1 MKERAIGIFNG
12 GYSPVIT
19 KTTAAGAS
27 QRLATNPTY
36 RRIIEANQLCDRVAI
51 LDNHRYCCNSVL
63 NVKHILLYMKVM
75 RKSSCFD
82 RWMDASW
89 CSLRSSK
96 NSGNTPV
103 L

>member
-36 RRIIEANQLCDRVAI
+36 RRIIEAN
-51 LDNHRYCCNSVL
+51 
-63 NVKHILLYMKVM
+63 
-75 RKSSCFD
+75 
-82 RWMDASW
+82 
-89 CSLRSSK
+89 
-96 NSGNTPV
+96 
-103 L
+103 